1 MPDYQLDLIRRYCDT
16 TGIRLSRYE
25 KDLLC
30 KILEN
35 PESYDGYTSDIYE
48 ENGSGKDYR
57 GSWDS
62 TTKWQYRIN
71 VFPTLS
77 IDERYRHACD
87 GYIQDEHWEWRNAW
101 HITNTRKIIKI
112 LKQIEHEL

>member
-77 IDERYRHACD
+77 IAERHRHACD

-101 HITNTRKIIKI
+101 HITNTRKLIKI